1 MFEGRF
7 MKVFIVALS
16 VAMLGVFAAA
26 TIASEVTRISVE
38 ELKAMLGNPDVI
50 ILDVDR
56 EGNWEDRDRK
66 ILGAVRENPKEIESW
81 MNRYPKDKTL
91 VLY

>member
-1 MFEGRF
+1 M
-7 MKVFIVALS
+7 ALLS
-16 VAMLGVFAAA
+16 IFTTT
-26 TIASEVTRISVE
+26 TIASEVTKISKE
-38 ELKAMLGNPDVI
+38 ELKSMLGNSDII

-81 MNRYPKDKTL
+81 MTKYPKNKPL
-91 VLY
+91 ILY

>member
-16 VAMLGVFAAA
+16 VAMMGVFAVA

-56 EGNWEDRDRK
+56 KGNWEDRDRK

-91 VLY
+91 ILY

>member
-81 MNRYPKDKTL
+81 SHKYPKDKTL

>member
-1 MFEGRF
+1 MLNGRF
-7 MKVFIVALS
+7 KDFRTLALS
-16 VAMLGVFAAA
+16 VALVIIFSIPAR
-26 TIASEVTRISVE
+26 SDNVLRITKE
-38 ELKAMLGNPDVI
+38 ELTSMLGNPDVI

-81 MNRYPKDKTL
+81 VNKYPKNKNL

>member
-16 VAMLGVFAAA
+16 VAMMGVFAAA

-66 ILGAVRENPKEIESW
+66 IPGAVRENPKEIESW
-81 MNRYPKDKTL
+81 SHKYPKDKTL
-91 VLY
+91 ILY

>member
-1 MFEGRF
+1 MTKGRLL
-7 MKVFIVALS
+7 MCVNVALTMIIL
-16 VAMLGVFAAA
+16 VILTTT
-26 TIASEVTRISVE
+26 TIASEVTKISKE
-38 ELKAMLGNPDVI
+38 ELKSMLGNPDVI

-81 MNRYPKDKTL
+81 MTKYPKNKTFI
-91 VLY
+91 LY

>member
-1 MFEGRF
+1 MFNGRIIRF
-7 MKVFIVALS
+7 FTVALS
-16 VAMLGVFAAA
+16 MAILGIY
-26 TIASEVTRISVE
+26 TMTSIASEVTRISKE
-38 ELKAMLGNPDVI
+38 ELNSMLGNPDVI

-66 ILGAVRENPKEIESW
+66 IPGAVREIPKEIESW
-81 MNRYPKDKTL
+81 MNKYPRDKTL

>member
-7 MKVFIVALS
+7 IKVFIVALS
-16 VAMLGVFAAA
+16 VAMLGVFAVAP
-26 TIASEVTRISVE
+26 IASEVTRISVE

-56 EGNWEDRDRK
+56 KGNWEDRDRK

-81 MNRYPKDKTL
+81 SHKYPKDKTL

>member
-7 MKVFIVALS
+7 IKVFILALS
-16 VAMLGVFAAA
+16 VAMLGVFAVA
-26 TIASEVTRISVE
+26 TIASEVTKISIE

-66 ILGAVRENPKEIESW
+66 ILGALRENPKEIESW
-81 MNRYPKDKTL
+81 MNRYPKNKTL